1 MALPLDSIA
10 TIFIFLIGL
19 PAILLQTLPA
29 EIRRAVLQE
38 RRQVALFTLGP
49 ILLAGSVVGLG
60 VYLTHPA
67 GGGGPPGPEAELRAE
82 MLWLKLTAGLL
93 MVCGVAALVF
103 TEYWRRSGVIK
114 RLRRAA
120 ARGIRT
126 RGRPVE
132 TELRTLV
139 QLGIQSQAGED
150 KGLVI
155 KALELLV
162 NQTQAHDGYDG
173 AQLED
178 VITGIEDIFVSGAH
192 FGSPD
197 NFLVAADLLLGL
209 VLESR
214 DRKHSD
220 DLKAAVQAVSLLGR
234 ASLQHEQSHIQIKFL
249 EALAFAGDGDDIGY
263 ATWSSQALF
272 ELGSHAIESERPLV
286 AMTAL
291 SKLEMLV
298 LQHRPVQGE
307 LAWDFIALLAHCW
320 ARRETGRD
328 YSRQFLDQA
337 AELFEDPLPEVIRK
351 AREACMQTARFRSS
365 DHLARML
372 VELGPLAREG
382 AA

>member
-1 MALPLDSIA
+1 MAFPLDSFA

-49 ILLAGSVVGLG
+49 IVLAGSVVGLG
-60 VYLTHPA
+60 AYLTHPA
-67 GGGGPPGPEAELRAE
+67 GAGLPPGDEAELRAD
-82 MLWLKLTAGLL
+82 MVWFLITAG
-93 MVCGVAALVF
+93 MVLIAGTAALVL
-103 TEYWRRSGVIK
+103 TEYWRRASVIK

-120 ARGIRT
+120 ARGIRA

-139 QLGIQSQAGED
+139 ELGIQSQAGED
-150 KGLVI
+150 KGMVI
-155 KALELLV
+155 KALARLV
-162 NQTQAHDGYDG
+162 VETQSRAGYDG

-178 VITGIEDIFVSGAH
+178 VITGIEDVFVSGAH

-197 NFLVAADLLLGL
+197 NFLAAADLLLGL

-214 DRKHSD
+214 DRPDSD

-234 ASLQHEQSHIQIKFL
+234 ASLRHEQSHIQIKFI

-263 ATWSSQALF
+263 ATWASQALF
-272 ELGSHAIESERPLV
+272 EIGSQAIESDLSLV
-286 AMTAL
+286 TMTAL
-291 SKLEMLV
+291 SKMEMLV

-307 LAWDFIALLAHCW
+307 LAWDFIGLLAHCW

-337 AELFEDPLPEVIRK
+337 ADLFEDPLPEVIRK
-351 AREACMQTARFRSS
+351 AREACMQTARFRTS

-372 VELGPLAREG
+372 AELGA
-382 AA
+382 